1 MRPSFYA
8 VQEVLQG
15 VFMDCAE
22 KEETLIRR
30 GVEVHFHKSK
40 IVLIHRLLNLLSK
53 AEISLS
59 NFVKMAFS
67 LGSNV

>member
-1 MRPSFYA
+1 
-8 VQEVLQG
+8 
-15 VFMDCAE
+15 MDCAE
-22 KEETLIRR
+22 KEKTRIRR
-30 GVEVHFHKSK
+30 GVEGHFHKSK

-67 LGSNV
+67 FGSNV

>member
-1 MRPSFYA
+1 M
-8 VQEVLQG
+8 G
-15 VFMDCAE
+15 WAE
-22 KEETLIRR
+22 KEKTRIRR
-30 GVEVHFHKSK
+30 GVEGHFRKSK
-40 IVLIHRLLNLLSK
+40 IVLVHRLLNLLSK

>member
-1 MRPSFYA
+1 M
-8 VQEVLQG
+8 G
-15 VFMDCAE
+15 WAE
-22 KEETLIRR
+22 KEKTRIRR
-30 GVEVHFHKSK
+30 DVEGHFRKSK

-67 LGSNV
+67 YGSNV